1 MASSCVSFLASN
13 SAYDKSFNSL
23 CVHGRMGL
31 PTAFH
36 MCLLSAKKQCAP
48 QEFQCNNS
56 LCVHKRYKCDTD
68 NNCGDGSDEG
78 PFCGKIM
85 LL

>member
-1 MASSCVSFLASN
+1 MRITKALIRYVYITVSQMLFTRV
-13 SAYDKSFNSL
+13 F
-23 CVHGRMGL
+23 
-31 PTAFH
+31 F
-36 MCLLSAKKQCAP
+36 SAKKQCAP

-85 LL
+85 LI